1 MVKAER
7 NKHVA
12 YVGLGSNMG
21 NREKNIAAALNA
33 LESTRGINVTKASGL
48 YETEP
53 VGGPPGQDSFINAV
67 VRVETTLTSRRLL
80 EVCLNIEDSLGRKRS
95 VRWGPRTID
104 LDLLSFDD
112 EIRASAKLMLPHP
125 QMHTRRFVM
134 EPLAEIAPDFVHPTL
149 EQTAAEIL
157 DALPEFTGG
166 HD

>member
-1 MVKAER
+1 MVEADR

-21 NREKNIAAALNA
+21 NREKNIAAALNS

-53 VGGPPGQDSFINAV
+53 VGGPPGQDLFINAV

>member
-1 MVKAER
+1 MVEAER

-21 NREKNIAAALNA
+21 NREKNIAAALNS
-33 LESTRGINVTKASGL
+33 LESTRGINVTKASAL

-80 EVCLNIEDSLGRKRS
+80 AVCLNIEDSLGRKRS

-125 QMHTRRFVM
+125 HMHTRRFVM

-157 DALPEFTGG
+157 DGLPEFTGG

>member
-1 MVKAER
+1 MVEADR

-12 YVGLGSNMG
+12 YVGVGSNMG

-157 DALPEFTGG
+157 DGLSEFTGG
-166 HD
+166 HE